1 MEEFLDKKAEVI
13 IKENIKN
20 IELINYFIK
29 STVKTPVFLSIIQ
42 RNYAEIKP
50 LLNRGLLKDLKPV
63 KSYIFNLDKLEN
75 YFYSIFQEKIDFLK
89 DDIWRRKRKK
99 TEIIKKTEGL
109 TPEEDCEDYDLKLRE
124 CLEFA
129 KKSITELDTM
139 EVEKEDFNNIIG
151 GLQEKMKQHPIYKFL
166 LFIRNDKDIVFNKRT
181 EDNPRI
187 IHKKI
192 LSYSDECMS
201 GKGWS
206 FFSELKKKRFYK
218 EFSPA
223 KNYFITKLGS
233 LVDSKLRERK
243 RTEEEDYHKTKEEL
257 SQDDEFDKLKK
268 QFGF

>member
-20 IELINYFIK
+20 IELINFFTK

-50 LLNRGLLKDLKPV
+50 LLNRGLVKDLKPV

-89 DDIWRRKRKK
+89 NDIWRKKRKK

-109 TPEEDCEDYDLKLRE
+109 TPEEGCEDYDLKLCE

-129 KKSITELDTM
+129 KKAIAELDTM
-139 EVEKEDFNNIIG
+139 EIDKEDFNNIIG
-151 GLQEKMKQHPIYKFL
+151 GLQEKMKQDPIYKFL
-166 LFIRNDKDIVFNKRT
+166 LFVRNDKDIVFNKRT
-181 EDNPRI
+181 EDNPGI

-192 LSYSDECMS
+192 LIYSEECMS

-206 FFSELKKKRFYK
+206 FFSELKKKEFYK

-223 KNYFITKLGS
+223 KNYFITELGL

-243 RTEEEDYHKTKEEL
+243 WSEEVDYQKTKEEIF
-257 SQDDEFDKLKK
+257 QEEEFNKLKK
-268 QFGF
+268 QFDI